1 MVGLA
6 AYKLGSPLHRL
17 FAVSFAAMAV
27 SIGAAVDWTGS
38 DTFYQ
43 AIGPY
48 VVAFVR
54 SMAERVCSVLPWV
67 LALVHLEA
75 RKPFE
80 QPR

>member
-1 MVGLA
+1 M
-6 AYKLGSPLHRL
+6 HRL

-27 SIGAAVDWTGS
+27 SIGAAVDWTAS

-43 AIGPY
+43 ATGPY
-48 VVAFVR
+48 GVTFVR
-54 SMAERVCSVLPWV
+54 IMSNRMCSILSWV
-67 LALVHLEA
+67 LAVVHREA